1 MTSVTSGIE
10 RKVDGLGR
18 IVIPAEMRERF
29 GLREGDHVDIAVRD
43 GAIVVTPM
51 QELCASCGR
60 PRRQCSRRDR

>member
-29 GLREGDHVDIAVRD
+29 GLREGDHVDISVRD
-43 GAIVVTPM
+43 GAIVLTPM
-51 QELCASCGR
+51 QELCGSCGR
-60 PRRQCSRRDR
+60 PRRRCSRKDG

>member
-18 IVIPAEMRERF
+18 IVIPAQMRERF

-43 GAIVVTPM
+43 GAIVLTPM
-51 QELCASCGR
+51 HELCALCGR
-60 PRRQCSRRDR
+60 RRRQCSRKEG

>member
-1 MTSVTSGIE
+1 
-10 RKVDGLGR
+10 
-18 IVIPAEMRERF
+18 MRERL

-43 GAIVVTPM
+43 SAIVLTPM